1 MKYTLCMMI
10 KEVLKIFTAAILCI
24 ATMACSNEEDGKYGI
39 KFDPDCDMTPI
50 FPAEG
55 DTRMYGFKTA
65 DHWSIGVDQ
74 EWITV
79 FPTSGT
85 PQDKFFS
92 VAVAPTQS
100 IEPRHGKLTIYLSHG
115 KQVVIPIEQQR
126 LPYVENL
133 GPSTYTIGAE
143 GGTIDID
150 ISINMEYLVSVP
162 KTDVWLTAERTRV
175 MQDGTIRVTVDR
187 SSLDISRV
195 SYLRILTPENRVI
208 DSLPILQDA
217 ANRSYNEIVY
227 TTSTDQIA
235 QLDRLELFN
244 NNVIAHIYDSRTDN
258 CRLIFE
264 TAVRT
269 IPAEAF
275 KDQIDITSF
284 TFPTSL
290 YNIGSRAFEG
300 CTGCKTFTL
309 PTSITTLGGSIFSG
323 CEGELVMKGTT
334 PGCNTS
340 NSDDKHWLHGSNFPK
355 ATLHGDVGKNSFSDY
370 TPLRTLILGESVKNV
385 QNNAFS
391 GCENIEDVYISN
403 IEQWYA
409 IPFGTETSNPLHNH
423 KARLWT
429 NDTLVTEVRTTEA
442 TPTVCRYTFCN
453 YELITSITIG
463 DHTKS
468 IGWGAFG
475 NCNVEDI
482 YLGTSIISMGASVFE
497 GCTAKHMTINFNFPG
512 HSFNVENAMHW
523 FKGLHCPDITFGEDV
538 TSIGD
543 FALSC
548 ADVRRIT
555 ISDSVEYIG
564 QGAFAQ
570 CPELETATM
579 GHGLKTLDQHALFQ
593 CPKLRNVTL
602 HEGLETIESYAFNS
616 CTALTEIS
624 IPATVTYIGE
634 YTFSGCDNLTTIYM
648 RGTTPPELGNNYV
661 FDREQT
667 DIVIYVPA
675 DALETYSTAPIWSRY
690 QSMLRPYDA
699 E

>member
-1 MKYTLCMMI
+1 MMI

-39 KFDPDCDMTPI
+39 KFDPDCDMAPI

-115 KQVVIPIEQQR
+115 KQMVIPIEQQR
-126 LPYVENL
+126 LPHVENH
-133 GPSTYTIGAE
+133 GPSTYIISAE

-150 ISINMEYLVSVP
+150 ISINMEYQVSIP
-162 KTDVWLTAERTRV
+162 KTDVWLTAERTRA

-187 SSLDISRV
+187 SYLDISRV
-195 SYLRILTPENRVI
+195 SYLRILTPENKVI

-217 ANRSYNEIVY
+217 ANNSYNEILY
-227 TTSTDQIA
+227 TTATDQIA
-235 QLDRLELFN
+235 EFDKLELFN
-244 NNVIAHIYDSRTDN
+244 NNVIAHIYDSRSDN

-269 IPAEAF
+269 IPTEAF
-275 KDQIDITSF
+275 SGQSNITSF

-300 CTGCKTFTL
+300 CTGCSTFTL

-323 CEGELVMKGTT
+323 CEGELVMEGIT
-334 PGCNTS
+334 PSCNTS
-340 NSDDKHWLHGSNFPK
+340 SDNADHWLHGSNFPK
-355 ATLHGDVGKNSFSDY
+355 VTLLGDIGKGSFSNY
-370 TPLRTLILGESVKNV
+370 TALHKVIIGRDVKNV

-391 GCENIEDVYISN
+391 GCENIENVHISD

-409 IPFGTETSNPLHNH
+409 IPFGTSTSNPLHNN
-423 KARLWT
+423 KAKLWA
-429 NDTLVTEVRTTEA
+429 NYTLVTAVRTTEA
-442 TPTVCRYTFCN
+442 TTSIGRYSFYN
-453 YELITSITIG
+453 YEPITSITIG

-475 NCNVEDI
+475 NCNVDDLYI
-482 YLGTSIISMGASVFE
+482 GKGITSMGANVFE
-497 GCTAKHMTINFNFPG
+497 GCTANHMTINFNFPG
-512 HSFNVENAMHW
+512 HSFNIENAMHW
-523 FKGLHCPDITFGEDV
+523 FKGLHCPDITFGDGV

-543 FALSC
+543 FTLSR
-548 ADVRRIT
+548 ADVRYIT
-555 ISDSVEYIG
+555 ICDNVEYIG

-570 CPELETATM
+570 CLELETITM
-579 GHGLKTLDQHALFQ
+579 GRGLKTIDKHALFE
-593 CPKLRNVTL
+593 CSKLHNVTL
-602 HEGLETIESYAFNS
+602 NEGLETIEAYAFNS
-616 CTALTEIS
+616 CTALTTIS
-624 IPATVTYIGE
+624 VPSTVTYIGE
-634 YTFSGCDNLTTIYM
+634 YAFADCESLTTIYM
-648 RGTTPPELGNNYV
+648 RGVTPPELGNNYV
-661 FDREQT
+661 FNREQPN
-667 DIVIYVPA
+667 IVIYVPA
-675 DALETYSTAPIWSRY
+675 EALETYTTAPTWSRY
-690 QSMLRPYDA
+690 SSVMRPYDP